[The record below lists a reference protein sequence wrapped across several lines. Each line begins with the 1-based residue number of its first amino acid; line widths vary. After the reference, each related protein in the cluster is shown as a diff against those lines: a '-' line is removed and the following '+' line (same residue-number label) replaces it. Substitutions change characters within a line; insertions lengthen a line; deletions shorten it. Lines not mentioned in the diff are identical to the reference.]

1 MRKVFCF
8 FTVIALLMCCCSCSE
23 TDSVV
28 FNGTNVLS
36 VNGGY
41 IAQIDNH
48 YYIYTDIDGSPF
60 DFIIDP
66 MATDK
71 SEAEVLCS
79 DGSKV
84 YYVNESSEIIC
95 RDMMT
100 YEETVFFRPS
110 DNGGLSLLGL
120 ADVVA
125 NAVDDAS
132 GYNISA
138 MYIDS
143 AGDAYVVCRNQ
154 LCRLKNGKIIPVLDN
169 YIYSI
174 RYDGNYVYFVDI
186 ARNFFVCDSDGSN
199 LHKVLDTRVSS
210 CFCISNNKIWYQPL
224 NDVKNIY
231 SCALDGS
238 NKKIAVSD
246 NNGICAFKT
255 DEKYIYY
262 TDDKNQYLYKS
273 SLNSFKPELLLNQAV
288 IDFTP
293 VYGTDKLILS
303 VSTGNT
309 VKTIMY

>member
-79 DGSKV
+79 GGSKV

-120 ADVVA
+120 AVLLQTPW
-125 NAVDDAS
+125 
-132 GYNISA
+132 
-138 MYIDS
+138 MTQ
-143 AGDAYVVCRNQ
+143 AG
-154 LCRLKNGKIIPVLDN
+154 IIFRPCTL
-169 YIYSI
+169 I
-174 RYDGNYVYFVDI
+174 R
-186 ARNFFVCDSDGSN
+186 
-199 LHKVLDTRVSS
+199 RVTHMSYAE
-210 CFCISNNKIWYQPL
+210 I
-224 NDVKNIY
+224 
-231 SCALDGS
+231 SCAD
-238 NKKIAVSD
+238 
-246 NNGICAFKT
+246 
-255 DEKYIYY
+255 
-262 TDDKNQYLYKS
+262 
-273 SLNSFKPELLLNQAV
+273 
-288 IDFTP
+288 
-293 VYGTDKLILS
+293 
-303 VSTGNT
+303 
-309 VKTIMY
+309 